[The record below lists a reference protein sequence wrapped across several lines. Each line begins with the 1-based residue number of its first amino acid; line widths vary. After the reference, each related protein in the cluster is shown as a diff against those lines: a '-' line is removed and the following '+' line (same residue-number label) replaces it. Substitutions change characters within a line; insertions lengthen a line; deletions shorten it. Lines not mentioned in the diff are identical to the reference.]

1 MKKREAKADDKAL
14 QKANSANEVQRAG
27 RADVPKNSPAFRE
40 KLASINE
47 ELCHVTGVKA
57 VEVANQI
64 VSQMRAMQV
73 WGADAPDDDKVFT
86 AFAMMAELKPA
97 NATEALL
104 AVQMFGVHEAAL
116 LFLKRATPDRQST
129 EGSDANVARAT
140 RLMRLFNEQL
150 EAMTKL
156 KGKTGQQKVT
166 VEHVHVHSGGQ
177 AVVGVLDAKR
187 GKERG

>member
-1 MKKREAKADDKAL
+1 MKKREASANDKAL
-14 QKANSANEVQRAG
+14 QKANSTNEVQRAG
-27 RADVPKNSPAFRE
+27 RAELMAT
-40 KLASINE
+40 INE
-47 ELCHVTGVKA
+47 ELCQVTGVKA
-57 VEVANQI
+57 AEVANQI
-64 VSQMRAMQV
+64 VSQMRAMQI
-73 WGADAPDDDKVFT
+73 WGADGPENDQLFT

-116 LFLKRATPDRQST
+116 LFLKRATLDGQST
-129 EGSDANVARAT
+129 EGSDANVVRAT

-156 KGKTGQQKVT
+156 KGKNGQQKVT

-177 AVVGVLDAKR
+177 AVVGVLDAPR